1 MALLPVIRAEGLTVA
16 LDNKISHADI
26 VAFANDRVN
35 LRREDVKAH
44 REQVNRLR
52 GKLETYIAIHP
63 DFDLVK
69 MLQSGSIA
77 KGTALKTINDMD
89 VAVYVKATKVPGDET
104 KLLDWLADR
113 LREAYGGVMNA
124 DQFVRQH
131 HCVRV
136 QFRGSDLDVDVVPV
150 IYEGGVDDRGYLIT
164 KDTGDRVLTSIPLH
178 LAFTRKRKTDHK
190 THYRQMI
197 RLVKWWK
204 RVQVAEREGF
214 KFKSFVAELLLAH
227 LFDNGFNSVDYAQ
240 ALFDFF
246 AYIRR
251 TGLKEPIVFTDH
263 YPKAAIRDSSAP
275 IQVYDPVNPE
285 NNVASQ
291 YTETDRQ
298 ILVEA
303 AEDAADAI
311 AFARRATTKGDA
323 VDNWQMI
330 FGTSFRPAA

>member
-1 MALLPVIRAEGLTVA
+1 
-16 LDNKISHADI
+16 
-26 VAFANDRVN
+26 
-35 LRREDVKAH
+35 
-44 REQVNRLR
+44 
-52 GKLETYIAIHP
+52 
-63 DFDLVK
+63 
-69 MLQSGSIA
+69 
-77 KGTALKTINDMD
+77 
-89 VAVYVKATKVPGDET
+89 
-104 KLLDWLADR
+104 
-113 LREAYGGVMNA
+113 
-124 DQFVRQH
+124 
-131 HCVRV
+131 
-136 QFRGSDLDVDVVPV
+136 
-150 IYEGGVDDRGYLIT
+150 
-164 KDTGDRVLTSIPLH
+164 
-178 LAFTRKRKTDHK
+178 
-190 THYRQMI
+190 MI

-214 KFKSFVAELLLAH
+214 KFKSFMAELLLAH
-227 LFDNGFNSVDYAQ
+227 LFDNGFNGVDYAQ

-263 YPKAAIRDSSAP
+263 YPKAAIGDSSAP